1 MSHPSPTATI
11 SATDIPATSTPAA
24 DQPAT
29 TPAPHPVKTTI
40 LLTGGHQHELTLS
53 SDAPLLHQLFGILFN
68 QTQTQA
74 PHSLL
79 QIPINEGK
87 SAIAFAS
94 QNLVGLLTDPPI
106 FAQRPASES
115 APNQPQQFATPQTPG
130 PSEAP
135 QRQVYR
141 YIQIENFFPP
151 EFHQQL
157 LDYAINSRDEYA
169 ETGPVTNNEHYKD
182 HRNSLVIYYPR
193 YAELFLDRVKQVMPR
208 VMAHL
213 DLPEFE
219 VARIETQLTAHNDNN
234 YYKIHNDNSSA
245 DTAARQLTYVYY
257 FNREPKAYS
266 GGNLEI
272 YDTTMENGRAVAG
285 QHSQIVE
292 PKNNSIVFFP
302 SYYLHEV
309 RPVICPSR
317 AFADSRFTM
326 NGWIRQP
333 ES

>member
-1 MSHPSPTATI
+1 MSHPTRSARVNAVDPTRPATPDQPTPNQSPDPSPTAH
-11 SATDIPATSTPAA
+11 S
-24 DQPAT
+24 
-29 TPAPHPVKTTI
+29 VKATI
-40 LLTGGHQHELTLS
+40 LLNGGHQQELTLT

-68 QTQTQA
+68 PPQS
-74 PHSLL
+74 PPSLL
-79 QIPINEGK
+79 QIPINDGK

-94 QNLVGLLTDPPI
+94 HQLIGLLTDPPI
-106 FAQRPASES
+106 FAQRP
-115 APNQPQQFATPQTPG
+115 TPDSP
-130 PSEAP
+130 P
-135 QRQVYR
+135 RQVYR

-151 EFHQQL
+151 EFHRQL
-157 LDYAINSRDEYA
+157 LDYAINNRDEYT
-169 ETGPVTNNEHYKD
+169 ETGPATNNEHYKD

-193 YAELFLDRVKQVMPR
+193 YADIFLDRVKQVMPR

-213 DLPEFE
+213 DLPEFA

-257 FNREPKAYS
+257 FNREPKGYS

-285 QHSQIVE
+285 AHSQIVE

-317 AFADSRFTM
+317 EFADSRFTM
-326 NGWIRQP
+326 NGWIRRP
-333 ES
+333 EP